1 MELVKQRTF
10 SPDEIYVALSRSTL
24 LKLNMLSNFDPKV
37 IKTNHLALNHYE
49 HLRTKKL
56 FTTTFSQK
64 KSFVALLHVRGIL
77 TNASYLMGDSR
88 FMNAPLT
95 CLTETQ

>member
-1 MELVKQRTF
+1 
-10 SPDEIYVALSRSTL
+10 
-24 LKLNMLSNFDPKV
+24 MLSNFDPKV
-37 IKTNHLALNHYE
+37 IETNHLALNHYE

-64 KSFVALLHVRGIL
+64 KSFVALLHVRGML

-95 CLTETQ
+95 CLNETQ